1 MEDILRAAQGILRS
15 TPQRWL
21 ALAELH
27 PDLFRRRPAPKEWSA
42 FDCLQHLVDTE
53 RGVFP
58 PRIACLLRGED
69 FPDFD
74 PDRQGTARS
83 ADARATEL
91 AREFG
96 RLRWENL
103 ALLSRLVPA
112 DLDRK
117 ARHAELGTVTMG
129 ELIHEWAGH
138 DLMHTVQGERAILQP
153 FIEGCGPWKPYFADH
168 AAAPKP

>member
-1 MEDILRAAQGILRS
+1 MYSGYRTRTGRGNRFEPDGRNLPVSFILGSRRRAEMDDILRMAQGILRA
-15 TPQRWL
+15 TPQRWMT
-21 ALAELH
+21 LAELH

-58 PRIACLLRGED
+58 PRIGCLLRGED

-117 ARHAELGTVTMG
+117 ARHAELGKVTMG

-138 DLMHTVQGERAILQP
+138 
-153 FIEGCGPWKPYFADH
+153 
-168 AAAPKP
+168 